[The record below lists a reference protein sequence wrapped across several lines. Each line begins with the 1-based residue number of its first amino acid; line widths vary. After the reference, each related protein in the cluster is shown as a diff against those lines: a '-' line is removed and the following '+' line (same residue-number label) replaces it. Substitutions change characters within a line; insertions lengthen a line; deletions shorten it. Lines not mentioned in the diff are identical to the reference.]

1 MLLNIIYWFV
11 ICLLIVVGALLIYKS
26 YKYRNVNLA
35 WWDYLLYF
43 SVFILWI
50 VVKKSVDITY
60 LVSLITTL
68 AVLYML
74 LATDKKS

>member
-1 MLLNIIYWFV
+1 MLLNIIYWLV
-11 ICLLIVVGALLIYKS
+11 ICLLIEAGALLIYKS
-26 YKYRNVNLA
+26 YKYGNVNLA

-68 AVLYML
+68 AVLYLL
-74 LATDKKS
+74 LATHKKS

>member
-1 MLLNIIYWFV
+1 MLLNIIYWLV

-26 YKYRNVNLA
+26 YKYRNVHLA

-50 VVKKSVDITY
+50 VVKKSVNITY

-68 AVLYML
+68 TVLYLL
-74 LATDKKS
+74 LATHKKS

>member
-1 MLLNIIYWFV
+1 MLLNIIYWLV
-11 ICLLIVVGALLIYKS
+11 ICLLIVAGALLIYKS
-26 YKYRNVNLA
+26 YKYRNVHLA

-68 AVLYML
+68 AVLYLL
-74 LATDKKS
+74 LATHKKS

>member
-60 LVSLITTL
+60 LVSLITIL
-68 AVLYML
+68 AVLYLL
-74 LATDKKS
+74 LATHKKS

>member
-11 ICLLIVVGALLIYKS
+11 MCLLIVVGALLIYKS

-60 LVSLITTL
+60 LVSLITIL
-68 AVLYML
+68 AVLYLL
-74 LATDKKS
+74 LATHKKS

>member
-1 MLLNIIYWFV
+1 MLLNIIYWLV

-26 YKYRNVNLA
+26 YKYPNVNLA
-35 WWDYLLYF
+35 WWDYMLYF

-68 AVLYML
+68 AVLYLL
-74 LATDKKS
+74 LATHKKS

>member
-68 AVLYML
+68 AVLYLL

>member
-68 AVLYML
+68 AVLYLL
-74 LATDKKS
+74 LATHKKS

>member
-1 MLLNIIYWFV
+1 MLLNIIYWLV

-60 LVSLITTL
+60 LVSLITIL
-68 AVLYML
+68 AVLYLL
-74 LATDKKS
+74 LATHKKS

>member
-11 ICLLIVVGALLIYKS
+11 ICLLIVVGALLIYKK
-26 YKYRNVNLA
+26 YKYRNVSLA

-68 AVLYML
+68 AVLYLL

>member
-11 ICLLIVVGALLIYKS
+11 MCLLIVFGALLIYKS

-68 AVLYML
+68 AVLYLL
-74 LATDKKS
+74 LATHKKS

>member
-11 ICLLIVVGALLIYKS
+11 ICLLIVVGALLIYKN
-26 YKYRNVNLA
+26 YKYRNVSLA

-68 AVLYML
+68 AVLYLL
-74 LATDKKS
+74 LATHKKS

>member
-1 MLLNIIYWFV
+1 MLLNIIYWLV

-50 VVKKSVDITY
+50 VVKKSVNITY

-68 AVLYML
+68 TVLYLL
-74 LATDKKS
+74 LATHKKS

>member
-68 AVLYML
+68 AVLYLL
-74 LATDKKS
+74 LATDKNS